1 MWGLPGTQGSGGYSK
16 EQLSLAAA
24 WSSASDSA
32 SCWGHALPP

>member
-16 EQLSLAAA
+16 EQLSLAA
-24 WSSASDSA
+24 SDSA